1 MSFVGITSEDDDE
14 EASSGFLLPVPDFI
28 DVLDASCLQVDFIA
42 LWMRYV
48 AQLPEAEAQV
58 LAKMQRW

>member
-28 DVLDASCLQVDFIA
+28 DVLDASCLPGILETWILSYLLISFQVV
-42 LWMRYV
+42 L
-48 AQLPEAEAQV
+48 LP
-58 LAKMQRW
+58 LG